1 MIDDHTQARVDH
13 MRSQGMSYW
22 EIGNILN
29 REKLEHEVQQAQ
41 TVEDLKQVILKLIH
55 KVY

>member
-1 MIDDHTQARVDH
+1 MIDDHTQAWVDH
-13 MRSQGMSYW
+13 MRSQGMSYC

-29 REKLEHEVQQAQ
+29 REKLEHEVQQSQ